1 MWTLCYAGW
10 NTTRRATSDRRA
22 ETLFAG
28 LLLISFFNCLLILV
42 MGTIP
47 DESDAQT
54 YRKGVTGAS
63 TAGPNR
69 GLAVPATGAT
79 TVV

>member
-1 MWTLCYAGW
+1 
-10 NTTRRATSDRRA
+10 
-22 ETLFAG
+22 
-28 LLLISFFNCLLILV
+28 

-47 DESDAQT
+47 DESDALT

-69 GLAVPATGAT
+69 GVAVPATGAT